1 MKAEAVADAEA
12 TVVEAV
18 VADAEVTAAEV
29 VAGAVA
35 MAVEA
40 VVAAE
45 VMAAVGATG
54 RFRFL
59 TLSSSYLRGGGLRS
73 PPRFPSR
80 KLLLPRFRNP
90 KISLGDGFAL
100 LFRARKL
107 LWFSCHN
114 LAAGIFELLESR
126 AEKTLRDERGDIKF

>member
-18 VADAEVTAAEV
+18 VADAEVT
-29 VAGAVA
+29 
-35 MAVEA
+35 
-40 VVAAE
+40 
-45 VMAAVGATG
+45 AAVGATG